1 MREYDVIRTLAQ
13 GFTRSGDQA
22 NGLFTCD
29 AELVSIGGQTWAMT
43 MDEFTPEEDVFLG
56 DDPVRL
62 GRNLAVGTL
71 ADLYAA
77 GARPQFYMHSIALPP
92 VGAELFGNGLVEGV
106 RQVLEEAGCFL
117 CGGDLATAETWRYC
131 GFGLGPVGHRAVTRV
146 LPVEPQAIWV
156 TGTLGD
162 ANIAAVRRA
171 ETPLFELRAAEAAF
185 IRDNATGCIDTSGG
199 FMDGVW
205 LLSELNPG
213 LRFFIDLAA
222 IPYAPEVL
230 AVASAMG
237 IPPEAALIGGA
248 GEYELLFA
256 LPSTVDSLAIDAVKI
271 GEAVPGDAG
280 LVFLRDGQEVPV
292 SSPPPCP
299 RSFVDREQYIRKVLE
314 AAGALHG

>member
-1 MREYDVIRTLAQ
+1 MSEYDVIRALAK
-13 GFTRSGDQA
+13 GFSRSGDQA

-29 AELVSIGGQTWAMT
+29 AELVDIGGQTWAMT
-43 MDEFTPEEDVFLG
+43 MDEFTPEEDLFLG

-71 ADLYAA
+71 SDLYAA
-77 GARPQFYMHSIALPP
+77 GAKPQFYMHSIALPP
-92 VGAELFGNGLVEGV
+92 AGAEAFGSGLAEGV

-117 CGGDLATAETWRYC
+117 CGGDLGTAETWRYC
-131 GFGLGPVGHRAVTRV
+131 GVGLGPVGSRSVIRV
-146 LPVEPQAIWV
+146 LPEEPQGLWV

-162 ANIAAVRRA
+162 ANVAAMRGA
-171 ETPLFELRAAEAAF
+171 ETPLFELRAEEAAF
-185 IRDNATGCIDTSGG
+185 IREHATGCIDTSGG
-199 FMDGVW
+199 FMDSLW

-213 LRFFIDLAA
+213 SRFSIDMTV
-222 IPYAPEVL
+222 IPYAPEVM
-230 AVASAMG
+230 AIAKAMS

-256 LPSTVDSLAIDAVKI
+256 LPASVDSIPIDAVKV
-271 GEAVPGDAG
+271 GEIIPGDG
-280 LVFLRDGQEVPV
+280 GVVLHRDGQEVPV

-299 RSFVDREQYIRKVLE
+299 RSFTDREQYIQKVLE